1 MAPDRLGAS
10 SAATALVKH
19 PQLNPTQGA
28 KNGRVHHQPGGQ
40 DRDPHRRSHP
50 VRRFNALPLGR
61 HTFRLVVVDD
71 SGNSSIPDDVIV
83 IVADTENP
91 TAVLNAPR
99 SVNFATSFNLDGS
112 RSFDAGGGRVV
123 TYLWTYMGQP

>member
-1 MAPDRLGAS
+1 M
-10 SAATALVKH
+10 
-19 PQLNPTQGA
+19 
-28 KNGRVHHQPGGQ
+28 
-40 DRDPHRRSHP
+40 
-50 VRRFNALPLGR
+50 
-61 HTFRLVVVDD
+61 VDD

-123 TYLWTYMGQP
+123 SYQWTYMGQP

>member
-1 MAPDRLGAS
+1 MAEFVINQEVRTETPTVEVTL
-10 SAATALVKH
+10 SA
-19 PQLNPTQGA
+19 N
-28 KNGRVHHQPGGQ
+28 
-40 DRDPHRRSHP
+40 
-50 VRRFNALPLGR
+50 NALALGR

-123 TYLWTYMGQP
+123 SYTWTYMGQP

>member
-1 MAPDRLGAS
+1 MAEFVINQEVRTETPTVEVTL
-10 SAATALVKH
+10 TA
-19 PQLNPTQGA
+19 N
-28 KNGRVHHQPGGQ
+28 
-40 DRDPHRRSHP
+40 
-50 VRRFNALPLGR
+50 NALPLGR

-123 TYLWTYMGQP
+123 TYQWTYMGQP

>member
-1 MAPDRLGAS
+1 MAEFIINQEVKTETPTVEVTL
-10 SAATALVKH
+10 SA
-19 PQLNPTQGA
+19 
-28 KNGRVHHQPGGQ
+28 
-40 DRDPHRRSHP
+40 DS
-50 VRRFNALPLGR
+50 ALPLGR

-71 SGNSSIPDDVIV
+71 SGNSSIADDVIV

-99 SVNFATSFNLDGS
+99 SVDFATSFNLDGS